1 MKRNLSID
9 LVKVIAMF
17 MVLALHI
24 VIFKG
29 KIPLSIF
36 RSWNSGLATIAIP
49 LFFMV
54 SGYLLSRKPFDYH
67 YSFKKIKSIII
78 FIFKTTTL
86 FVVIES
92 LFFSDGQILQL
103 IRSYYAWIM
112 QRGIMWQYWYF
123 AAMIIIYALLPF
135 LGKIINSKYHL
146 PVIICLV
153 AISFIFFLLN
163 IFYDFERLYIRQT
176 FRIWYWF
183 MYFLVGAYIRNH
195 QEMFNWITWKHV
207 IYAIIFMLVYVY
219 YVEIP
224 YDEYSFGSIIC
235 MIYAVIVFSACL
247 NTKIIKGRVIQ
258 ELSSLFL
265 PVYAIHPFVINKLS
279 FLDPYFDF
287 SPSVK
292 FFVVLALIICVNVP
306 LAYLLMKIPYV
317 KEIFKM

>member
-9 LVKVIAMF
+9 LVKIIAMF

-24 VIFKG
+24 VLCKEMVPRSIFK
-29 KIPLSIF
+29 
-36 RSWNSGLATIAIP
+36 SWNSGVAGIAIP

-54 SGYLLSRKPFDYH
+54 SGFLMSQKPSDFK
-67 YSFKKIKSIII
+67 YSFKKIKAILW
-78 FIFKTTTL
+78 FVFKTTTL
-86 FVVIES
+86 FVVLNW
-92 LFFSDGQILQL
+92 LFAPERYPFHLF
-103 IRSYYAWIM
+103 RSYYAWIT
-112 QRGIMWQYWYF
+112 QKGIMWQYWYF

-195 QEMFNWITWKHV
+195 QEKFNGITWKHV
-207 IYAIIFMLVYVY
+207 IYAVMFMLVYVY

-247 NTKIIKGRVIQ
+247 NTKIVKGRVIQ

-265 PVYAIHPFVINKLS
+265 PVYAIHPFVISKLS

-292 FFVVLALIICVNVP
+292 FFVVLALVIGVNVP